1 MTHFTVYAWMWG
13 GAGRRPEAGAM
24 IELGTYVAFALLL
37 VLMVGVARAWDR
49 SGVDR
54 C

>member
-1 MTHFTVYAWMWG
+1 
-13 GAGRRPEAGAM
+13 M

-54 C
+54 CRRVPLLTGELKSLNKQRGFKLM